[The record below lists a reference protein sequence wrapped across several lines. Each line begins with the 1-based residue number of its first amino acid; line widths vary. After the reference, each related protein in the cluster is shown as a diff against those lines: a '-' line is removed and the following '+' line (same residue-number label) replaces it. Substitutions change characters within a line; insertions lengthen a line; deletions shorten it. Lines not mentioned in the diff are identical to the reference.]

1 MSGSGLLGF
10 IVSIIMLFGVAAIFF
25 LTIDRVA
32 KDAFLAQIAKIAV
45 GCLLLVAFILAVANV
60 LGFGG
65 TAFSTSPMGI
75 IIFAVGVLVL
85 IVVLYI
91 IDAVLDWIGANMG
104 MAAPLVTIIKF
115 VISVVAL
122 IALLLLAGTALLGGG
137 DMNFLHGAVMGGRH

>member
-10 IVSIIMLFGVAAIFF
+10 LVSLILLFGVAAIFF

-32 KDAFLAQIAKIAV
+32 KDAFLATIAKIAV
-45 GCLLLVAFILAVANV
+45 GCLLLIAFLLAIANV

-85 IVVLYI
+85 VVVLYI
-91 IDAVLDWIGANMG
+91 IDVVLDWIAANMG
-104 MAAPLVTIIKF
+104 LAGTVATVIKF

-122 IALLLLAGTALLGGG
+122 IALLLLAGNALLGGG
-137 DMNFLHGAVMGGRH
+137 DLNLLHGVHMTR

>member
-10 IVSIIMLFGVAAIFF
+10 LVSLILLFGVAAIFF

-32 KDAFLAQIAKIAV
+32 KDAFLATIAKIAV
-45 GCLLLVAFILAVANV
+45 GCLLLIAFLLAIANV

-85 IVVLYI
+85 VVVLYI
-91 IDAVLDWIGANMG
+91 IDVVLDWIAANMG
-104 MAAPLVTIIKF
+104 LAGTVATVIKF

-122 IALLLLAGTALLGGG
+122 IALLLLAGNALLGGG
-137 DMNFLHGAVMGGRH
+137 DLNLLHGVHLSR